1 MHALIVDD
9 SMAAR
14 QMAQAAV
21 EDALLD
27 LGHEPTID
35 VADGGVEALKLLAAG
50 DVDLLVVDLHMPDI
64 HGIEVLSFWRKR
76 GGSGPALVVST
87 GVSDIDQERALKAGA
102 TAFVEKPIQADAI
115 IDILR
120 TALEEQG

>member
-9 SMAAR
+9 SLAAR

-21 EDALLD
+21 EDALLE
-27 LGHEPTID
+27 LGHEATID
-35 VADGGVEALKLLAAG
+35 LADGGVEALKMLAAG

-76 GGSGPALVVST
+76 GATGPALVVST
-87 GVSDIDQERALKAGA
+87 GVSETDQERAHNAGA

-120 TALEEQG
+120 TALEEQR